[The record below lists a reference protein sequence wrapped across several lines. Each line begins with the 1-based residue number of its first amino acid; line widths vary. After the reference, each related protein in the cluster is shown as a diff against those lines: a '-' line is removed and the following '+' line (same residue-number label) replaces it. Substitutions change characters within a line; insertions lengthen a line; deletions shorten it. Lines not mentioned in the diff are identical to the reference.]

1 MCPGVA
7 ALTDDEVPGG
17 GEHQGAGERDA
28 VQAEASRRRP
38 QAAVVQQPNEAAAQA
53 EVDGPAVGDD
63 AVVTL
68 RRQRRRVS
76 ESVDTGH
83 PRTPGIMFHSD
94 DISTVKTKNKQ
105 KNVHI
110 FYTTSQMEAFIS
122 DKITLDVCHRYKL
135 GMH

>member
-76 ESVDTGH
+76 ENVDTGH
-83 PRTPGIMFHSD
+83 SRTPGIMFHSD
-94 DISTVKTKNKQ
+94 DISTVKTKKTNK

-110 FYTTSQMEAFIS
+110 FYTTSQMEAFIKS
-122 DKITLDVCHRYKL
+122 H
-135 GMH
+135 

>member
-1 MCPGVA
+1 MRPGVA

-68 RRQRRRVS
+68 RRQRLCVS
-76 ESVDTGH
+76 ESVDNGH
-83 PRTPGIMFHSD
+83 SRKPGIMFHSD

-105 KNVHI
+105 KKKRTNCLYHITDGSVH
-110 FYTTSQMEAFIS
+110 
-122 DKITLDVCHRYKL
+122 LR
-135 GMH
+135 

>member
-83 PRTPGIMFHSD
+83 SRTPGIMFHSD

-105 KNVHI
+105 KKLTHFLYHI
-110 FYTTSQMEAFIS
+110 TDGSVY
-122 DKITLDVCHRYKL
+122 LR
-135 GMH
+135 